1 METEAQ
7 RQLIVAS
14 AALAS
19 IHARTGDFIARILD
33 ALTLEAAHHPDR
45 LRQVVAFRTEAA
57 ELIGQGDDVVDDVR
71 HVLAALG
78 AERARQ

>member
-1 METEAQ
+1 MDTEAQ
-7 RQLIVAS
+7 RQLVVAS

-57 ELIGQGDDVVDDVR
+57 ELIGQGDDVAEDIE
-71 HVLAALG
+71 HALAALG
-78 AERARQ
+78 AERAL